1 MCSVQI
7 KLAAQYETA
16 ALAYRSGVARMKESR
31 GQEFERA
38 WRLVEHRR
46 AFLEKARHVLR
57 EHELEH
63 ICNVQK
69 SFAAITR

>member
-16 ALAYRSGVARMKESR
+16 ALAYRSAVARMKELR
-31 GQEFERA
+31 GHEFERA

-46 AFLEKARHVLR
+46 ASLAQAHHVLR

-63 ICNVQK
+63 ICDMQK
-69 SFAAITR
+69 SFAATR